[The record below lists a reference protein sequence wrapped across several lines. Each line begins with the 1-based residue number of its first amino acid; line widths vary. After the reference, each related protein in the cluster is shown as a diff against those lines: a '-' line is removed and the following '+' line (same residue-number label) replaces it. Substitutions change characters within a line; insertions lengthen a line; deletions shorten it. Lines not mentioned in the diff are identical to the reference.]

1 MGTIIDETLF
11 TKLEL
16 SRIAH
21 SLGIDL
27 FVAVMSHKLKDKQL
41 PDEFYRNHYQ
51 DEQNEVL
58 DGLVSRGYAI
68 KRQAIN
74 LNYYH
79 ITDSGIAKFRSEFKK
94 LVNYQPKDKHDLE
107 YLKHRINWY
116 CDFYNYRFCNDNSEH
131 ILDAYI
137 MYYLKGFKM
146 SHTTTDTVLAFKLEL
161 KKYFKNEDKHKEYIE
176 GRGITIS

>member
-1 MGTIIDETLF
+1 METLY

-16 SRIAH
+16 NRISH

-27 FVAVMSHKLKDKQL
+27 FKAVMSHKLKDKQL

-51 DEQNEVL
+51 DEQNDVL
-58 DGLVSRGYAI
+58 DGLVSLGYAI
-68 KRQAIN
+68 KRKALA

-79 ITDSGIAKFRSEFKK
+79 ITELGVSKFRTEFKE
-94 LVNYQPKDKHDLE
+94 LVNYQPEDKRDLA

-116 CDFYNYRFCNDNSEH
+116 CDFYNYRFCDDNSEH
-131 ILDAYI
+131 IIDAYI

-146 SHTTTDTVLAFKLEL
+146 SHTTTDTVNFFKKEL
-161 KKYFKNEDKHKEYIE
+161 KKYFKDEDKHKEYIE
-176 GRGITIS
+176 GRGIVIS